1 MNWINTH
8 PAAGRDD
15 PLGTPASAMKLSKD
29 IAISQCEGW
38 IGARIESY
46 RMRQEFIQH
55 VLSKIKLFI
64 Q

>member
-8 PAAGRDD
+8 PAAGRDE
-15 PLGTPASAMKLSKD
+15 PLGTPVSSMTVSND
-29 IAISQCEGW
+29 TAISQREGW

-46 RMRQEFIQH
+46 RMRREFIQQI
-55 VLSKIKLFI
+55 VLKLKVFV